1 MKVLEK
7 SKERIYFG
15 PILKHFFDVIY
26 FKSSLITLN
35 FCLECLSLSDIS
47 SPYCC
52 LWVSPAGQLRVEH
65 LKGAL
70 IE

>member
-15 PILKHFFDVIY
+15 PMLKHFLDVIY
-26 FKSSLITLN
+26 FESSLITLN
-35 FCLECLSLSDIS
+35 LCLECLSLSDIS
-47 SPYCC
+47 SPYHC
-52 LWVSPAGQLRVEH
+52 LWVRPAAQPRVEH
-65 LKGAL
+65 LKGAS